1 MAEALAEGRPVA
13 ATIPRPRPGGG
24 ERLLQ
29 TRAIPLVEGPD
40 RVGWVL
46 LFDDDG
52 PAPENAD
59 GPVEFHGMVTRDP
72 AMKRMFR
79 IIERAARSEANLL
92 VRGETGAGKELV
104 ANAVH
109 ALSPRRDGPFRAINC
124 AALPANL
131 LESELFGHVRG
142 AFTGAV
148 RDHPGHFKLA
158 NRGTLFLDEVAEL
171 PLDLQAKLLRV
182 LETHSVIP
190 VGGRDPVPI
199 DARIVAATHR
209 ALRRE
214 VEAGRFRAD
223 LMYRLR
229 VVPIF
234 LPPLRA
240 REGDVWLLTQRFIE
254 ERNLRGERKIE
265 RVSPGARALIER
277 HPFPGNVRELKNI
290 VEYAFVVGEGPVL
303 VEADLPPEL
312 TGAGDAPEDE
322 APRANVPPVLP
333 AASPEAARIL
343 RVLERAGG
351 SRDRAASMLG
361 ISRVTLWRRMTALG
375 LVPPRD

>member
-1 MAEALAEGRPVA
+1 
-13 ATIPRPRPGGG
+13 
-24 ERLLQ
+24 
-29 TRAIPLVEGPD
+29 
-40 RVGWVL
+40 
-46 LFDDDG
+46 
-52 PAPENAD
+52 
-59 GPVEFHGMVTRDP
+59 
-72 AMKRMFR
+72 
-79 IIERAARSEANLL
+79 
-92 VRGETGAGKELV
+92 
-104 ANAVH
+104 
-109 ALSPRRDGPFRAINC
+109 
-124 AALPANL
+124 
-131 LESELFGHVRG
+131 
-142 AFTGAV
+142 
-148 RDHPGHFKLA
+148 
-158 NRGTLFLDEVAEL
+158 
-171 PLDLQAKLLRV
+171 
-182 LETHSVIP
+182 
-190 VGGRDPVPI
+190 
-199 DARIVAATHR
+199 
-209 ALRRE
+209 
-214 VEAGRFRAD
+214 
-223 LMYRLR
+223 MYRLR